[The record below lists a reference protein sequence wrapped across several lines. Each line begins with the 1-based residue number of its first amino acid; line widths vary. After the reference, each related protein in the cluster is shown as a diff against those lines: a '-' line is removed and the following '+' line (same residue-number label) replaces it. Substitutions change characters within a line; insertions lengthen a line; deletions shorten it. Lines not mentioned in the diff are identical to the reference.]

1 MANDVDY
8 YNKEIIKKKQRN
20 NKECIEKQ
28 VISLCSSS
36 GLVAYAPQ
44 VKSPE
49 GLLSERGQEE
59 AEPDFSLRSNQAP
72 TSPND
77 LIKPLHVKRA
87 VVQYYQNTHSKQ
99 LQKHKLKI
107 RLNCD
112 FGDGEENVEFIA
124 ALTQDLGNFKKYHP
138 ECSRDYMQQWTEGT
152 RQTIKKAYGVKAYMG
167 KFHNNNGW
175 KQQGSQVNQIEPWT
189 AVLVYYNRDTRSYWA
204 VVRIYQWEDVFELGT
219 DSITAKQTLSNLK
232 AQKLWYNPMY
242 LNLTRPKTWAE
253 KRGFV

>member
-59 AEPDFSLRSNQAP
+59 AEPDFSHSEYQAP

-77 LIKPLHVKRA
+77 LIKPLHVKRCIL
-87 VVQYYQNTHSKQ
+87 QYYQNTGANK

-112 FGDGEENVEFIA
+112 FGDGEESVEFIA

-138 ECSRDYMQQWTEGT
+138 ESSREFIQAWTDHARSE
-152 RQTIKKAYGVKAYMG
+152 IKKTYDIKPHLG
-167 KFHNNNGW
+167 KFHNNGGW
-175 KQQGSQVNQIEPWT
+175 
-189 AVLVYYNRDTRSYWA
+189 DRSEERR
-204 VVRIYQWEDVFELGT
+204 VGKEC
-219 DSITAKQTLSNLK
+219 
-232 AQKLWYNPMY
+232 
-242 LNLTRPKTWAE
+242 
-253 KRGFV
+253 